1 MALSACKKYPEG
13 PLISFRSSLKR
24 VVGTWN
30 VDKFY
35 INNVDSTSEYVQKLN
50 CKIEFTKDRYNN
62 EGSYIVKLISTDG
75 KILSGGWAFYG
86 PKREHDIS
94 FHGIDIVFDEDSTF
108 NSIGLIGGG
117 SKNGYS
123 CLFEILRLTNREFK
137 FEETS
142 SYNNFGKTYL
152 LELKK

>member
-35 INNVDSTSEYVQKLN
+35 INNGDSTSEYVQKLN
-50 CKIEFTKDRYNN
+50 CKIEFTKDINN
-62 EGSYIVKLISTDG
+62 EGIYIVKLISTDG
-75 KILSGGWAFYG
+75 KILNGYWYLSS
-86 PKREHDIS
+86 PNREHDIS
-94 FHGIDIVFDEDSTF
+94 FYGIEIVFDEDTSF
-108 NSIGLIGGG
+108 KSVGPIGGG
-117 SKNGYS
+117 TKNGYS
-123 CLFEILRLTNREFK
+123 CLFEIRRLTNREFK
-137 FEETS
+137 FEEGAKTI
-142 SYNNFGKTYL
+142 YDKTYL

>member
-35 INNVDSTSEYVQKLN
+35 INNGDSTSEYVQKLN
-50 CKIEFTKDRYNN
+50 CKIEFTKDINN
-62 EGSYIVKLISTDG
+62 EGIYIVKLISTDG
-75 KILSGGWAFYG
+75 KILNGYWYLSS
-86 PKREHDIS
+86 PNREHDIS
-94 FHGIDIVFDEDSTF
+94 FYGIEIVFDEDTSF
-108 NSIGLIGGG
+108 KSVGLIGGG

-123 CLFEILRLTNREFK
+123 ELFSILRLTNREFK